1 MLHFLFLPLREV
13 FFSLPPVDTN
23 ILLLDTSLFALKQ
36 EDILRC
42 ICKYWN
48 LIYWFSKQGCSSSTK
63 QHSEFFNYIIF
74 SLISK
79 PKDEIRRIKSIRK
92 IVTKKVN
99 LMSSIAMFLYIH
111 CVPQG
116 GGRMCVLH
124 SAQKCRPV
132 PGTCSQLLGPVWDWH
147 GRFGPWGVL
156 GPLISSVVLE
166 TAGSYVFSEACIPML
181 PYSLPKT
188 SLKGFACI
196 YPQRV
201 EELCSSSRLVCQFW
215 TCSLSVHF
223 NFLLWKTSSIN
234 KVNRK
239 G

>member
-74 SLISK
+74 SFISK

-111 CVPQG
+111 CVPS
-116 GGRMCVLH
+116 GRWQDVCVALCPEMQACAWDMQLASWPRVGLAWQIWALGCPGPSH
-124 SAQKCRPV
+124 IICSAGDCGELR
-132 PGTCSQLLGPVWDWH
+132 
-147 GRFGPWGVL
+147 VL
-156 GPLISSVVLE
+156 
-166 TAGSYVFSEACIPML
+166 
-181 PYSLPKT
+181 
-188 SLKGFACI
+188 
-196 YPQRV
+196 
-201 EELCSSSRLVCQFW
+201 
-215 TCSLSVHF
+215 
-223 NFLLWKTSSIN
+223 
-234 KVNRK
+234 
-239 G
+239 